1 MADKKIRAIRAD
13 ELPEWCSS
21 DVIATLLGKTVR
33 RVQQLSQEGIIHTDP
48 MPGSGAKKYKL
59 TDTMQAYAAYL
70 EDKANK
76 RQDASQKEQELEMRK
91 LEAEVAL
98 KESQGELHRMKTEIA
113 SGRYLAV
120 EEIQLDY
127 SSFLAQFK
135 KMAMAIPPRVGGMV
149 AGYIEPVTAR
159 GLEKDLSKEITNM
172 LRAFVEAAHVPQNA
186 AAEPTEEPPEP
197 VKKKTQKKRTPAK
210 KAPVKTAKKGQRG
223 GGAKK

>member
-48 MPGSGAKKYKL
+48 MPGSGVKKYKL

-186 AAEPTEEPPEP
+186 AAELTEEPPVP
-197 VKKKTQKKRTPAK
+197 VKKKAQKRAPAK